1 MMTADSPARR
11 GRGPL
16 TRANLVKFSRH
27 ATGVAGF
34 LLAWQLIGV
43 SGLVKWLP
51 PAADT
56 LSRTVALAVDP
67 VFLENLRATLTACAI
82 GLPLAV
88 LVAVPIGLLLG
99 TVPAVE
105 ETTRV
110 FVEFLRPIPSVAL
123 IPLAL
128 FFFTPEINAKVALIV
143 FASSWPIL
151 INTLYGVRDVDPLA
165 KETLRA
171 FGFGPGAVIWRVSLP
186 SAAPFIATGVRLA
199 ASITLILAIS
209 VEYIVG
215 GASGIG
221 SFLIQ
226 ASTGIGA
233 DAMIDVIA
241 ALLWAGAI
249 GLVLNTVLV
258 RAERRLYRW
267 QLP

>member
-1 MMTADSPARR
+1 MTARSSARR
-11 GRGPL
+11 ERVPL
-16 TRANLVKFSRH
+16 ARAKLAKFSRQVI
-27 ATGVAGF
+27 GVAGF
-34 LLAWQLIGV
+34 LLAWQLAGT
-43 SGLVKWLP
+43 SGLFTWLP
-51 PAADT
+51 PAVDT
-56 LSRTVALAVDP
+56 LSRTVALAADP
-67 VFLENLRATLTACAI
+67 VFLEDLLGTLTAAAI

-88 LVAVPIGLLLG
+88 LIAVPIGLLLG
-99 TVPAVE
+99 TVPVVE

-128 FFFTPEINAKVALIV
+128 FFFQPEINAKIALIV
-143 FASSWPIL
+143 FAASWPIL

-165 KETLRA
+165 KETLRS
-171 FGFGPGAVIWRVSLP
+171 FGFGPLSVIWRVSLP

-221 SFLIQ
+221 SFLIE

-241 ALLWAGAI
+241 ALLWAGVI
-249 GLVLNTVLV
+249 GLVLNTALV
-258 RAERRLYRW
+258 RAERRLFRW
-267 QLP
+267 RTT

>member
-1 MMTADSPARR
+1 MMSTVTAARR
-11 GRGPL
+11 ERVPL
-16 TRANLVKFSRH
+16 ARAKLIKLARH

-34 LLAWQLIGV
+34 LLAWQILGM
-43 SGLVKWLP
+43 SGLLKWLP

-56 LSRTVALAVDP
+56 LARTAALAVDP
-67 VFLENLRATLTACAI
+67 VFLDDLRGTLTAAAI

-99 TVPAVE
+99 TVPVVE
-105 ETTRV
+105 EMTRV

-128 FFFTPEINAKVALIV
+128 FFFQPEINAKIALIV
-143 FASSWPIL
+143 FAASWPIL
-151 INTLYGVRDVDPLA
+151 INTLYGVRDVDPLG
-165 KETLRA
+165 KETLRS
-171 FGFGPGAVIWRVSLP
+171 FGFGRGSVIWRVSLP

-215 GASGIG
+215 GSSGIG
-221 SFLIQ
+221 SFLIE

-249 GLVLNTVLV
+249 GLVVNTALV
-258 RAERRLYRW
+258 RAERRLFKWRAT
-267 QLP
+267 

>member
-1 MMTADSPARR
+1 MGTITGTRGERSPLARAK
-11 GRGPL
+11 L
-16 TRANLVKFSRH
+16 TKFARH

-34 LLAWQLIGV
+34 LLIWQVIGM
-43 SGLVKWLP
+43 SGLFKWLP

-56 LSRTVALAVDP
+56 LVRTVSLAADP
-67 VFLENLRATLTACAI
+67 VFLDDVLGTITAAAI

-99 TVPAVE
+99 TVPVVE
-105 ETTRV
+105 EMTRV

-128 FFFTPEINAKVALIV
+128 FFFYPEINAKVALIV
-143 FASSWPIL
+143 FAASWPIL
-151 INTLYGVRDVDPLA
+151 INTLYGVRDVDPLG
-165 KETLRA
+165 KETLRS
-171 FGFGPGAVIWRVSLP
+171 FGFGRGAVIWRVSLP

-199 ASITLILAIS
+199 ASITLILAVS

-215 GASGIG
+215 GSSGIG
-221 SFLIQ
+221 SFLIE

-249 GLVLNTVLV
+249 GLVVNIALV
-258 RAERRLYRW
+258 QAERRLFKWRTT
-267 QLP
+267 

>member
-1 MMTADSPARR
+1 MMGTLTMTRRERNPLARDK
-11 GRGPL
+11 L
-16 TRANLVKFSRH
+16 IKFARH

-34 LLAWQLIGV
+34 LLIWQILGM
-43 SGLVKWLP
+43 SGLVRWLP
-51 PAADT
+51 PAVDT
-56 LSRTVALAVDP
+56 LVRAVSLAVDP
-67 VFLENLRATLTACAI
+67 IFLEDLMGTLIAAVI

-88 LVAVPIGLLLG
+88 LIAVPIGVLLG
-99 TVPAVE
+99 TVPVVE
-105 ETTRV
+105 EMTRV

-128 FFFTPEINAKVALIV
+128 FFFAGETNVKVALIV
-143 FASSWPIL
+143 FSASWPIL
-151 INTLYGVRDVDPLA
+151 INTLYGVRDVDPVG
-165 KETLRA
+165 KETLRS
-171 FGFGPGAVIWRVSLP
+171 FGFGRGAVIWRVSLP

-215 GASGIG
+215 GSSGIG
-221 SFLIQ
+221 SFLIE

-249 GLVLNTVLV
+249 GLVVNILLV
-258 RAERRLYRW
+258 RVERRLFKWRAA
-267 QLP
+267 